1 MRLREQ
7 HYRHK
12 DGTKALHCYL
22 VSLPVDIVRAS
33 GIEVGEELQATVC
46 NGAIAL
52 YRKDLYRKD
61 CGRGHDGK

>member
-7 HYRHK
+7 HYTRK

-33 GIEVGEELQATVC
+33 GIETGEELLAAVC
-46 NGAIAL
+46 NGIITL
-52 YRKDLYRKD
+52 YRKDYGKLEE
-61 CGRGHDGK
+61 RGHDGK